1 LKRVKKANGPPRIQE
16 ALLHALN
23 SNSANWP
30 TQIQTHAL
38 ALLRSGEITT
48 YPALL
53 RRVLDDVRE
62 ASSISL
68 ATNGKTPNGDAKKV
82 NGSSTPSD
90 KSNLAVPA
98 AVIEDALRVTRE
110 SLEAVCEIDDHGTS

>member
-1 LKRVKKANGPPRIQE
+1 LCPPRIQD

-30 TQIQTHAL
+30 TQIQSHAL
-38 ALLRSGEITT
+38 TLLRSGEITT

-62 ASSISL
+62 ASSSTSPSS
-68 ATNGKTPNGDAKKV
+68 TNGKTTNGDSKKL
-82 NGSSTPSD
+82 NHGSNASE
-90 KSNLAVPA
+90 KQHLAVPD
-98 AVIEDALRVTRE
+98 AVIEEALRITRE